1 MSWKNIIR
9 KVDAPLEQSNP
20 RLKQLLQEI
29 KNLKTEMNSATN
41 ANRRNNLNS
50 QIQAKSQEAKAI
62 QTQSNR
68 RANWQNTLQNNPPP
82 NAKSVVEETTQQTQQ
97 PQIQQ
102 PQQRTGPPPKKLT
115 TEQLN
120 QQAKLRR
127 QANQQPPNQQETQQ
141 PPQRKS
147 RNQIRQEQEL
157 ANLQNRGKEQ
167 AQRENVA
174 RNEQA
179 VQAQLPSNQRV
190 VSGSNRD
197 KLMEQIR
204 IRQQRESQQMQAKQA
219 KKDAKAQNRQAK
231 KDAKAQAKQAK
242 KDARKNPNIAPSRLA
257 PKQSVLNNPN
267 SRLVDSRSPQGQQV
281 IADRDRLRPKQNPS
295 VTLGGK

>member
-1 MSWKNIIR
+1 MSWQNIIR
-9 KVDAPLEQSNP
+9 KVDASLEQSNP
-20 RLKQLLQEI
+20 RLKQLQQEI
-29 KNLKTEMNSATN
+29 KALRTEMNSATN

-62 QTQSNR
+62 QAQSNR
-68 RANWQNTLQNNPPP
+68 RENWKATLQGRNLQN
-82 NAKSVVEETTQQTQQ
+82 K
-97 PQIQQ
+97 QQ
-102 PQQRTGPPPKKLT
+102 PQQP
-115 TEQLN
+115 
-120 QQAKLRR
+120 QQP
-127 QANQQPPNQQETQQ
+127 QTQQPPNQQETQQ

-147 RNQIRQEQEL
+147 RNQIRQEQQL
-157 ANLQNRGKEQ
+157 ANLQNRGREQ

-219 KKDAKAQNRQAK
+219 KKDAKAQ
-231 KDAKAQAKQAK
+231 AKQAK
-242 KDARKNPNIAPSRLA
+242 KDARKNPNIAPSRLV

-267 SRLVDSRSPQGQQV
+267 SRLVSRDSPRGKQV
-281 IADRDRLRPKQNPS
+281 IADRDRLRPRQNQTFS
-295 VTLGGK
+295 LGGK